1 MATQESAV
9 HTGRTLRHGELDSPR
24 SKHARW
30 DQRSPYGDDT
40 STDPHRADP
49 HQAHSRRTN
58 VENTALPLEVHVIWF
73 PHREAFASYLADDRR
88 RALVERY
95 GEPFTSE
102 HVVEVETIRELAPP
116 GGQ

>member
-1 MATQESAV
+1 
-9 HTGRTLRHGELDSPR
+9 
-24 SKHARW
+24 
-30 DQRSPYGDDT
+30 
-40 STDPHRADP
+40 
-49 HQAHSRRTN
+49 
-58 VENTALPLEVHVIWF
+58 VHVIWF
-73 PHREAFASYLADDRR
+73 PHRGAFASYLADDRR

>member
-1 MATQESAV
+1 MTADREDAF
-9 HTGRTLRHGELDSPR
+9 TLVFVGYADP
-24 SKHARW
+24 
-30 DQRSPYGDDT
+30 G
-40 STDPHRADP
+40 STDRAVAFEDAVLP
-49 HQAHSRRTN
+49 ILADHGARLLFRGRRAN
-58 VENTALPLEVHVIWF
+58 GEDTALPLEVHVIWF

-102 HVVEVETIRELAPP
+102 HVVEVETIRELPPP